1 MSVTFIAVAPQYII
15 RVLNKNWLNKRMNRL
30 NTVSPP
36 LRAGQSDFPLLSN
49 LLAKEEREVEKVQL
63 HGAPGRLSWLSI

>member
-30 NTVSPP
+30 NIVSPP
-36 LRAGQSDFPLLSN
+36 LSAGQSDFPLLSN
-49 LLAKEEREVEKVQL
+49 LAKEEREVEKVQL